1 MRHHPAVNAGA
12 ALFVATG
19 ALVSSLIAA
28 QASGTPEE
36 EWRPLLK
43 KTAEY
48 CRRLE
53 RAALDFICLERI
65 SESVDFSKDVSLDTA
80 GSKRSG
86 RDTLIGRGR
95 KIPRQTIRNSY
106 VYDYQMIRRSGEAE
120 ERRVLLEENG
130 EKKNVK
136 DAPLKTLNFVYR
148 NALFG
153 PLGVLG
159 EAAQP
164 LFEFGLAGEETIDGR
179 RVFVVEAR
187 PKPGAAA
194 EYLYGKAW
202 IRADDAAI
210 LNIQWNPQ
218 GVGRREIFRDRAERY
233 GAAAELTLVSDF
245 AVEKNGIRFPSR
257 FRIEEAYVEPGGGRF
272 VRSETTV
279 VYENFSFFVVEVDV
293 IF

>member
-1 MRHHPAVNAGA
+1 MRHQSVVRVSVILCVAAGVLTSPLA
-12 ALFVATG
+12 
-19 ALVSSLIAA
+19 AA
-28 QASGTPEE
+28 QISGTPEE

-65 SESVDFSKDVSLDTA
+65 SETVDFSKDVSLQEA
-80 GSKRSG
+80 RSKRSG
-86 RDTLIGRGR
+86 GDTLPGRGVR
-95 KIPRQTIRNSY
+95 IPRQKIMNSY
-106 VYDYQMIRRSGEAE
+106 VYDYQLVRKGGEAE
-120 ERRVLLEENG
+120 ERRILIEENG
-130 EKKNVK
+130 EKGSVK

-164 LFEFGLAGEETIDGR
+164 LFEYGLAGEETIDGR
-179 RVFVVEAR
+179 RAFVVEAR

-210 LNIQWNPQ
+210 LKIQWNPE
-218 GVGRREIFRDRAERY
+218 GVGRQELFRDRAERY
-233 GAAAELTLVSDF
+233 KAAAELTMVSDF
-245 AVEKNGIRFPSR
+245 TVEKNGIRFPSR
-257 FRIEEAYVEPGGGRF
+257 FRIEEAYVGPEGKRF

-279 VYENFSFFVVEVDV
+279 VYDDFSFFVVEVDV
-293 IF
+293 IY